1 MGVMKSLIGASGIF
15 NDNAAERLHF
25 CSNGSLDE
33 ASQLNACTLPAVSN
47 SAATREPRNLI
58 VPTEAIDVHIE
69 IVSDFVSLCEESS

>member
-58 VPTEAIDVHIE
+58 VPTEAIQVDVH
-69 IVSDFVSLCEESS
+69 